1 MDIFGCFQLCAIAV
15 LAVPITVRYSKTYF
29 ETKGRNLVFMWTAL
43 NLAGEPNSSTKSF
56 VSIADISE

>member
-1 MDIFGCFQLCAIAV
+1 VVDLDIFGCFHLCAIGV

-43 NLAGEPNSSTKSF
+43 NLAGELESTRRVF
-56 VSIADISE
+56 QL